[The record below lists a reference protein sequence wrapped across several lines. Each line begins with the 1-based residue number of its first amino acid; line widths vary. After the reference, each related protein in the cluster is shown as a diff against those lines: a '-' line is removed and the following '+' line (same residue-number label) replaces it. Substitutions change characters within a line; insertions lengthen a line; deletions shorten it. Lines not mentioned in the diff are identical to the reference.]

1 MLQNDYENNLK
12 HQIQQKRE
20 ELIQSGG
27 LRKGLEHRD
36 TIMISEEMDK
46 LIYEMQKKLLKVKS
60 SSKK

>member
-20 ELIQSGG
+20 ELIQSG